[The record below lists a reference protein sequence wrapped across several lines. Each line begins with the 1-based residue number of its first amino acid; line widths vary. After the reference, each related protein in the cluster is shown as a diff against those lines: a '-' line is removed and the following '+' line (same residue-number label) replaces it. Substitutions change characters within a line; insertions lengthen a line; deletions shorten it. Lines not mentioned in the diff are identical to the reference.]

1 MGPRRLLLVGE
12 GNFSFAAALSRT
24 LDLST
29 SLTATCLQ
37 RQADANRDP
46 VTRENLERLRERGAE
61 IRFGVDCTQLAD
73 VFELQDREFYRIYFN
88 FPHCGR
94 KAGVAKNRELLAKF
108 FQSCADVLAEE
119 GEVHVALCRG
129 QGGTP
134 ADKPRREW
142 YNSWQV
148 VAMAAL
154 GGFILSDVHPFSYHT
169 LPGYKC
175 TGYKSQDKSFHV
187 EGALNH
193 IFTRSLPFEGLQP
206 RIFRLK
212 VGDQWFSFPEPEA
225 LVGKLNRDFLEA
237 SSCHPIKTINEKL
250 ITELGK
256 AFPLK
261 RLKCSFPLLPLGG
274 TSVLTPWNCDI
285 LSAAFWISLC
295 EDNSNSQFLTG
306 RTTQDMEGFLVSFS
320 ELSLSNTPGRNSEGE
335 AHEGHCDQA
344 KVCLRPSLLVH
355 VQDVIQAPDFL
366 PGSLHI
372 LSGPVFRK
380 CHISSFTMPAFHET
394 LFILGFNE
402 NRKDVC
408 LQSLLDHLKSILDSL
423 LNQTLLEG
431 SKMSSSVEFVFQPD
445 EKDFVISVKSHHFA
459 PDCAKDLIIGSV
471 TTSAVSLIHKDQGF
485 VFVSINLDL
494 LAMLV
499 WGISDWRMLWTF
511 DNRFLKHFVPGKIEP
526 FKNYSLYPPC
536 YVHDISFWLDE
547 KKGFDELEFHT
558 VARAVSQD
566 TIIAIQFLSCFQ
578 HPKTGQTSL
587 CYRMTYQTCD
597 KALTQQ
603 QVASMQSQFRKEI
616 QQRLHVTPR

>member
-24 LDLST
+24 LDLNT

-37 RQADANRDP
+37 RPAEDL
-46 VTRENLERLRERGAE
+46 VTQENLERLRKRGAV
-61 IRFGVDCTQLAD
+61 IRFGVDCTELAD
-73 VFELQDREFYRIYFN
+73 AFEPHDRDFDRIYFN

-142 YNSWQV
+142 HNSWQV

-154 GGFILSDVHPFSYHT
+154 GGFILSDVHPFSCQT
-169 LPGYKC
+169 VPGYKC
-175 TGYKSQDKSFHV
+175 TGYRSQDKSFHV
-187 EGALNH
+187 EGALNY
-193 IFTRSLPFEGLQP
+193 IFTRSLPFQGLQP

-212 VGDQWFSFPEPEA
+212 VGDQWFSFLEPEA

-237 SSCHPIKTINEKL
+237 PSCHPIKTINEKL
-250 ITELGK
+250 IAELGK

-261 RLKCSFPLLPLGG
+261 RLKCSFPLLLLGG
-274 TSVLTPWNCDI
+274 NHVPTPWDCDI

-295 EDNSNSQFLTG
+295 EDNSNSMFLTG
-306 RTTQDMEGFLVSFS
+306 GIEQDMKDFVMSFS
-320 ELSLSNTPGRNSEGE
+320 ELSLSKTPGRDSEGE
-335 AHEGHCDQA
+335 AHDGHCGQA

-380 CHISSFTMPAFHET
+380 CPILPFTMPALHET

-402 NRKDVC
+402 NLKDDY
-408 LQSLLDHLKSILDSL
+408 LQSLLGHLKNILDSL
-423 LNQTLLEG
+423 LPQTLLGG
-431 SKMSSSVEFVFQPD
+431 SKLSSSVELVFQPD
-445 EKDFVISVKSHHFA
+445 EKGFVISVKSHHFA
-459 PDCAKDLIIGSV
+459 PDCVEDLTIGSV
-471 TTSAVSLIHKDQGF
+471 TTSAISLIHKDQGF

-511 DNRFLKHFVPGKIEP
+511 DNRFVKHFVPGKIEP
-526 FKNYSLYPPC
+526 FKTYSLYPPC

-547 KKGFDELEFHT
+547 EKGFDELEFHT

-566 TIIAIQFLSCFQ
+566 TVISIQFLSRFQ
-578 HPKTGQTSL
+578 HPKTDRISL

-616 QQRLHVTPR
+616 QQRLHVIPR